1 MDLIALLVGI
11 GVTMVTAK
19 KLVAKYRFM
28 KYLAAATVD
37 DLQTATGISPEL
49 AENISKYAKSKVGGQ
64 KSDKTTESD

>member
-11 GVTMVTAK
+11 GVTTVVAK

-49 AENISKYAKSKVGGQ
+49 AGNISRFAKAEVGDQ
-64 KSDKTTESD
+64 KPDQTVEPD